1 MYFVCHEIFSLIAP
15 SGQVG
20 DLTKA
25 KRVKQKLMLLKIYVP
40 AQNRVEVITENYVPL
55 WWDIIVL

>member
-1 MYFVCHEIFSLIAP
+1 MIAP
-15 SGQVG
+15 SGQVA

-25 KRVKQKLMLLKIYVP
+25 KRVERELMLLKIHVP

-55 WWDIIVL
+55 WWDIIVW